1 VSRPARKRRG
11 FSKEEWISKKVDGCG
26 TTAVQ
31 VKGVEDH
38 LGILVG
44 RSSLAPF
51 VNRTVLNAGTIE
63 ALEQWLILH

>member
-1 VSRPARKRRG
+1 M
-11 FSKEEWISKKVDGCG
+11 KE
-26 TTAVQ
+26 
-31 VKGVEDH
+31 VEDH

-51 VNRTVLNAGTIE
+51 VNRTVLNAGTIQ

>member
-1 VSRPARKRRG
+1 MSRPVR
-11 FSKEEWISKKVDGCG
+11 KEEGFPKNWDSKQVDGCG

-51 VNRTVLNAGTIE
+51 VNRTVLNVGTIQT
-63 ALEQWLILH
+63 LEQWLILH